1 MSPENL
7 PDYWSPANDDDDS
20 LEVFPATETKGE
32 LTPPP
37 RKPPT
42 AVTAEAAEP
51 EPRPPRP
58 SRRWDIPTRRSDL
71 PRNVAQA
78 IDAALDVL
86 DAIGDS
92 VRATAARLAR

>member
-1 MSPENL
+1 MSSEHS
-7 PDYWSPANDDDDS
+7 PDGWPSSEDDG
-20 LEVFPATETKGE
+20 LEVFPVTESKGE

-42 AVTAEAAEP
+42 AISADAAEP

-58 SRRWDIPTRRSDL
+58 SRRWDIPTRRDL
-71 PRNVAQA
+71 PRGLVQA
-78 IDAALDVL
+78 IDGALDIL
-86 DAIGDS
+86 DSIGDS